1 MAVQI
6 VNESREFSNVEKYLM
21 TIAPN
26 MFQMKNLADGEKITI
41 DGYLL
46 FNDIKDDGTSTEVL
60 SVITPDKKVYACQ
73 SNTFKRSVY
82 DICELF
88 ENKPVTVI
96 KMSGKTKAGR
106 DYINCFLDIDSVE

>member
-1 MAVQI
+1 MVEVIQK
-6 VNESREFSNVEKYLM
+6 SRDFSEVEVYLM

-26 MFQMKNLADGEKITI
+26 MMQMKNLADGEKITI

-46 FNDIKDDGTSTEVL
+46 FNDTKEDGSSTEVL

-73 SNTFKRSVY
+73 SATFKRSVY
-82 DICELF
+82 DICKIF
-88 ENKPVTVI
+88 GNKPVTVV

-106 DYINCFLDIDSVE
+106 DYINCYLDIDSVE